1 VSSGAGSSGAG
12 SSGAGSSAAGPG
24 AAGPGGTVEIRPAQE
39 ADVDFIFAMIVGLAE
54 YEKSPESV
62 LGTPALL
69 RDALFAE
76 RPHAEAVIAELDGVR
91 VGFAL
96 FHGTFSTWHCLPG
109 IWLEDFFVLPEYRRH
124 GVGEQ
129 IFRHVAQIAVDRG
142 CSRFNWTAL
151 DWNTPA
157 LNFYAKMGA
166 EAMSEWTNHRL
177 SGEALLAVAAGGQ
190 RSGSGESA

>member
-1 VSSGAGSSGAG
+1 LSGSSVSSA
-12 SSGAGSSAAGPG
+12 
-24 AAGPGGTVEIRPAQE
+24 GTVEIRA
-39 ADVDFIFAMIVGLAE
+39 ALDGDVEFMFAMIVGLAE

-69 RDALFAE
+69 RTALFAE
-76 RPHAEAVIAELDGVR
+76 RPLAEAVIAELDGER

-96 FHGTFSTWHCLPG
+96 FHGTFSTWHCQPG

-124 GVGEQ
+124 GIGEQ
-129 IFRHVAQIAVDRG
+129 MFRHIAQLAVDRG

-166 EAMSEWTNHRL
+166 EAMDEWTNHRL
-177 SGEALLAVAAGGQ
+177 SGDALLAVASGTSASA
-190 RSGSGESA
+190 RSGPAPA

>member
-1 VSSGAGSSGAG
+1 LGGGDSSN
-12 SSGAGSSAAGPG
+12 
-24 AAGPGGTVEIRPAQE
+24 GTVEIRWARE
-39 ADVDFIFAMIVGLAE
+39 ADVDFMFAMIVGLAE

-62 LGTPALL
+62 LGTPELL
-69 RDALFAE
+69 REGLFGEPAS
-76 RPHAEAVIAELDGVR
+76 AEAVIAELDGTR

-96 FHGTFSTWHCLPG
+96 FHGTFSTWHCRPG

-124 GVGEQ
+124 GIGERM
-129 IFRHVAQIAVDRG
+129 FRHIARIAVDRG

-166 EAMSEWTNHRL
+166 EAMDEWTNHRL
-177 SGEALLAVAAGGQ
+177 SGEALLDVAGG
-190 RSGSGESA
+190 AD